1 MKFFKHMKDGGTES
15 RVDGFFL
22 TEIKSL
28 FSVVLLHFYPGSRD
42 AYHTHAFNS
51 ISWVL
56 RGKLV
61 ENMLT
66 KRLNIYT
73 SSRKPVITK
82 RDDFHKV
89 VSVGDTWVL
98 SFRGPWVD
106 TWKEFLP
113 KLQKFITLTHGRKV
127 VGECTPSI

>member
-1 MKFFKHMKDGGTES
+1 MKFFKHMKDGGPES
-15 RVDGFFL
+15 KSAGLFFV
-22 TEIKSL
+22 EIKKL
-28 FSVVLLHFYPGSRD
+28 FSVVLLHFSPGSRD

-51 ISWVL
+51 VSWVL

-66 KRLNIYT
+66 KRLNVYT
-73 SSRKPVITK
+73 PSLKPVITK